1 MKLLLFCALL
11 VAMTNGVF
19 GQSVLFQQDFNA
31 GGTPANY
38 VSSTPNTHQF
48 NGINGPNGAV
58 SIVNG
63 ALQFD
68 RLVSGTTGHFSRTTD
83 FSPAPT
89 SLYIQFDFEVVS
101 TTTVAGN
108 SALLFYLGTAFSNG
122 VGNPSNAETYA
133 RFGISFTG
141 AGQAFAVRNI
151 PSGGGGGNSATFTGK
166 QQITFVLNNTG
177 FPITYLQPGGGSK
190 QLLNDQYDLW
200 VGGNRVFSDQP
211 VLTPTQTMTDFKL
224 RIDDDVYAAVFQFDN
239 FLIRDIS
246 GSLPLSLTQFWGEAQ
261 HDKIQLIWQTA
272 SAANGSLFAVER
284 RTESGEFAELGTL
297 PATDVP
303 SQQRTYSFTDAHPRP
318 GLNYYR
324 LRQIGPDNT
333 VTWSRPIEVRY
344 EPNQPMLTLLG
355 NPTSSERIQVR
366 TQGLDD
372 PMYRLTNL
380 AGQRIDCQ
388 QQQTPDGE
396 VTLLPQHPLPSGV
409 YLLTASSAT
418 HYLTR
423 RLVIR

>member
-1 MKLLLFCALL
+1 MKLLLFCAF
-11 VAMTNGVF
+11 VASLANETF

-31 GGTPANY
+31 GGTPTNY
-38 VSSTPNTHQF
+38 VSSTPNANQF

-68 RLVSGTTGHFSRTTD
+68 RLVNGTTGHFSRTTD
-83 FSPAPT
+83 FSPTPT

-108 SALLFYLGTAFSNG
+108 SALVFYVGTAFSNG

-151 PSGGGGGNSATFTGK
+151 PSGGGGTNSATFTGK
-166 QQITFVLNNTG
+166 QQLTFVLNNTG
-177 FPITYLQPGGGSK
+177 YTVTYLQPGGGTK

-200 VGGNRVFSDQP
+200 VGGTRVFSDQP

-224 RIDDDVYAAVFQFDN
+224 RIDDDIYAAIFQFDN

-246 GSLPLSLTQFWGEAQ
+246 GALPLTLTQFRGEAH
-261 HDKIQLIWQTA
+261 HDQILLTWQTPNPLGLDA
-272 SAANGSLFAVER
+272 LTVER
-284 RTESGEFAELGTL
+284 RTESGAFVELGTL
-297 PATDVP
+297 PVTDVP
-303 SQQRTYSFTDAHPRP
+303 SEQRTYSFIDAHPLP

-324 LRQIGPDNT
+324 LRQTGPGNAAM
-333 VTWSRPIEVRY
+333 WSRPIEVRY
-344 EPNQPMLTLLG
+344 EPNQPTLTLLT
-355 NPTSSERIQVR
+355 NPVTDGLIQVR
-366 TQGLDD
+366 TQGLDN
-372 PMYRLTNL
+372 PTYLLTNL
-380 AGQRIDCQ
+380 SGQFIPCQ

-396 VTLLPQHPLPSGV
+396 TTLLPQHPLPSGV
-409 YLLTASSAT
+409 YLLTVSNAT
-418 HYLTR
+418 HRLTR